1 MHHYYTQFQSWLS
14 NKPHLKNTL
23 ENIAILVQ
31 TRYYSFLDSRGS
43 KNWHMKVV
51 NKAHIAA
58 VLSKILKDLYQEG
71 NWLDVM
77 SCKRHKENPV
87 MDSSDHNLIK

>member
-1 MHHYYTQFQSWLS
+1 
-14 NKPHLKNTL
+14 
-23 ENIAILVQ
+23 
-31 TRYYSFLDSRGS
+31 
-43 KNWHMKVV
+43 MKVA
-51 NKAHIAA
+51 NKAHIAT

-87 MDSSDHNLIK
+87 MDRIEPTGLLTSSDIHPTTEGAIDEVKFFQLGLMICRKKECMK

>member
-1 MHHYYTQFQSWLS
+1 LGSG
-14 NKPHLKNTL
+14 
-23 ENIAILVQ
+23 
-31 TRYYSFLDSRGS
+31 GS

-51 NKAHIAA
+51 SKAQIAT

-77 SCKRHKENPV
+77 SCKRHRENPE
-87 MDSSDHNLIK
+87 MDSKVPIGLLTSSDIHPTIEGAIEVVKFFQLGFIICKRKEKINW